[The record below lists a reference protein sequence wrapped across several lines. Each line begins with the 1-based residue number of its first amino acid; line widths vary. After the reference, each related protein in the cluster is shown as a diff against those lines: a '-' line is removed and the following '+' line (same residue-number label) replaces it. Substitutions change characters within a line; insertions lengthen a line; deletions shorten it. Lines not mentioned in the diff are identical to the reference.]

1 MPGVVSTLALEVY
14 PNGAFLE
21 IELENHLIVGAGLGA
36 SAAVCVGIAAVLLVF
51 TIQKSKGIENKEK
64 INELAFIGENLLHG
78 KASGIDNTVIT
89 YGGIITYKNGQL
101 KQLFLPENFLKIM
114 IVDSKTPKNTKT
126 MVTKVRNN
134 REIFTNIYD
143 KLFDIINTV
152 SEETLDCLEQR
163 NYDRLKELIQM
174 NHNLLRCVGVS
185 SFLLDKIVDTGLGFN
200 IKGKMT
206 GGGGGGVCFF
216 LITTENIQEFSKI
229 CEDNEWD
236 VQIAELTNQG
246 VLLI

>member
-1 MPGVVSTLALEVY
+1 MPE
-14 PNGAFLE
+14 E
-21 IELENHLIVGAGLGA
+21 IVKSGKFK
-36 SAAVCVGIAAVLLVF
+36 SVCWA
-51 TIQKSKGIENKEK
+51 KC
-64 INELAFIGENLLHG
+64 
-78 KASGIDNTVIT
+78 
-89 YGGIITYKNGQL
+89 
-101 KQLFLPENFLKIM
+101 
-114 IVDSKTPKNTKT
+114 
-126 MVTKVRNN
+126 
-134 REIFTNIYD
+134 
-143 KLFDIINTV
+143 DIINTV